1 MDFKERQRKYELQTD
16 QDGNRKMEKKF
27 QADRKKT
34 IKQKFSRNV
43 SGNK

>member
-27 QADRKKT
+27 QADKKKEDNK
-34 IKQKFSRNV
+34 IEIQQKCIW
-43 SGNK
+43 K